1 MLDVNTA
8 LEILSRISA
17 EFQQVTDLARIGQI
31 VGEAVACTDVQLWRA
46 DEAGLELLA
55 YTTLQPHET
64 CIAYGQGVVGTSAA
78 KRETIVV
85 SGQSA
90 QLGVPLLMQGRLI
103 GVLLVAEADHEFPVS
118 DVRLVEAC
126 AYQVAAA
133 MTQAQLTSENTQ
145 LRQALTSEQDRLL
158 HIQVALRQM
167 LEESDMRANLVEVA
181 EALQALGWRRVILAL
196 YTPDLSVEQ
205 MITRGIL
212 LSEERALRMNILPE
226 NIWNQFLAGELES
239 CRISGLYYLAV
250 GQSGLWH
257 EGDLLFAPLRLGQ
270 GRIVGMLRV
279 EDPIDRERPTVELL
293 RPLDI
298 LVSQAAYVVEN
309 ARLLEDAARSA
320 SALAEQVDELS
331 MIHRAD
337 RELSAHLNMDR
348 VLTLTMDWALRR
360 SGADTGLLA
369 LTTDDRRGL
378 VPLITMGYLDRQILN
393 YNAQNPWPA
402 DQGILGRAAQTGQ
415 TQVMRHVADNDEYAR
430 FVPGARSIICIPLSM
445 RGEVLGVITLASTD
459 PEAFEDPEA
468 SFLERLARRAAVA
481 LDNARLFRQSEQL
494 ADDMAVLY
502 SASRAITSTLERD
515 EVLQRIAQSMTM
527 ALECSSTLI
536 LNYNREVQKTEVLA
550 VYKLGTARDAL
561 EVLPQIGTVMLLEQF
576 PSVINA
582 VARNRSIILRS
593 IDPNLSPG
601 EVRTLV
607 DYKIHAMMVIPLV
620 AQEELLGLAVT
631 IEGRR
636 DRQFTSSEI
645 FKAEALA
652 SQASVA
658 LRQSMLYNEVL
669 ELEKIKSEMIRMA
682 SHDLRNP
689 LNNILGYVELIAVSV
704 GVDGLTPDQEEYID
718 SLRRSAKTM
727 QSLIDDLLTL
737 ERAAS
742 ERETEWQVFDLNG
755 LIYEVVEAERPGA
768 LLKHQQLHLQRQP
781 AQVLVFGSVTQLRQA
796 IANLVGNAIKYTPD
810 EGAVEVGFV
819 CEKSRLQFN
828 VKDNGYGISPERQ
841 VRIFER
847 FYRAREPGT
856 DHIPGTGLGLS
867 LVKTVIERHGGQV
880 WFESQLGKGSTF
892 GFWLPAADP
901 ENH

>member
-1 MLDVNTA
+1 
-8 LEILSRISA
+8 
-17 EFQQVTDLARIGQI
+17 
-31 VGEAVACTDVQLWRA
+31 
-46 DEAGLELLA
+46 
-55 YTTLQPHET
+55 
-64 CIAYGQGVVGTSAA
+64 
-78 KRETIVV
+78 
-85 SGQSA
+85 
-90 QLGVPLLMQGRLI
+90 
-103 GVLLVAEADHEFPVS
+103 
-118 DVRLVEAC
+118 
-126 AYQVAAA
+126 
-133 MTQAQLTSENTQ
+133 
-145 LRQALTSEQDRLL
+145 
-158 HIQVALRQM
+158 
-167 LEESDMRANLVEVA
+167 
-181 EALQALGWRRVILAL
+181 
-196 YTPDLSVEQ
+196 
-205 MITRGIL
+205 
-212 LSEERALRMNILPE
+212 
-226 NIWNQFLAGELES
+226 
-239 CRISGLYYLAV
+239 
-250 GQSGLWH
+250 
-257 EGDLLFAPLRLGQ
+257 
-270 GRIVGMLRV
+270 
-279 EDPIDRERPTVELL
+279 
-293 RPLDI
+293 
-298 LVSQAAYVVEN
+298 
-309 ARLLEDAARSA
+309 
-320 SALAEQVDELS
+320 
-331 MIHRAD
+331 
-337 RELSAHLNMDR
+337 
-348 VLTLTMDWALRR
+348 
-360 SGADTGLLA
+360 
-369 LTTDDRRGL
+369 
-378 VPLITMGYLDRQILN
+378 
-393 YNAQNPWPA
+393 
-402 DQGILGRAAQTGQ
+402 
-415 TQVMRHVADNDEYAR
+415 
-430 FVPGARSIICIPLSM
+430 
-445 RGEVLGVITLASTD
+445 
-459 PEAFEDPEA
+459 
-468 SFLERLARRAAVA
+468 VA

-810 EGAVEVGFV
+810 EGEVEVGFV